1 VWLDKRIQAA
11 RQADELME
19 NFVALGIILITYSL
33 TEVVNGYGFLAVFVA
48 GIVTRRSYRDPDKNI
63 SQLEF
68 TELLEKL
75 LEVGTILLLGALL
88 RVEPV
93 IRFFPQAALIAGLL
107 FFIIR
112 PLGAWIST
120 IGDRYGPIHR
130 LLFGWFGIR
139 GVGSL
144 YYLFYALG
152 SGLKDDLGEQI
163 AWITLIT
170 VVLSIIL
177 HGTTSTP
184 VMEWYERQRR
194 LRDAQDA

>member
-112 PLGAWIST
+112 PLGACLT
-120 IGDRYGPIHR
+120 D
-130 LLFGWFGIR
+130 
-139 GVGSL
+139 
-144 YYLFYALG
+144 
-152 SGLKDDLGEQI
+152 K
-163 AWITLIT
+163 
-170 VVLSIIL
+170 SIV
-177 HGTTSTP
+177 S
-184 VMEWYERQRR
+184 
-194 LRDAQDA
+194 